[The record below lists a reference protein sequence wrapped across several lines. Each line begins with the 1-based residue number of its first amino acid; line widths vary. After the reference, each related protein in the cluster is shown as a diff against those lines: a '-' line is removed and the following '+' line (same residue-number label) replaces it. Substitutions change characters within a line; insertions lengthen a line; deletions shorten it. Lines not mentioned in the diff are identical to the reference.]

1 MYLVQ
6 KYWCSKSKKKKR
18 LTRLLALHNLA
29 LHTAEMT
36 VEPKAELT
44 FTTCPK
50 CFKSGGNTILLH
62 LFHSV
67 SNCSMSNIN
76 QATYRSNEQWMLS
89 TLNKEICPFRIHF
102 CEVNLNSCISSTILL
117 FFSVTILKPENSS
130 GLWCTWHHRRDG
142 EEEEERSHPGKK
154 KNLLVFIGN
163 SCHGRS
169 SVWLTPAESP
179 GWGCMIFERS

>member
-1 MYLVQ
+1 MTLCAVFFFFEAQNVLSAEVLVLQ
-6 KYWCSKSKKKKR
+6 KQKKKKR

-50 CFKSGGNTILLH
+50 CFISGGNTILLH

-142 EEEEERSHPGKK
+142 EEEEERSHPEKK
-154 KNLLVFIGN
+154 KKTSWCSLG
-163 SCHGRS
+163 
-169 SVWLTPAESP
+169 TAATAEAQSD
-179 GWGCMIFERS
+179 

>member
-6 KYWCSKSKKKKR
+6 KYWCSKRKKKKR

-36 VEPKAELT
+36 VDPKAELT

-50 CFKSGGNTILLH
+50 CFISGGNTILLH

-76 QATYRSNEQWMLS
+76 QATYRSTEQWMLS

-117 FFSVTILKPENSS
+117 FFCNYFKAGDLKRPMVHMASQK
-130 GLWCTWHHRRDG
+130 RRGGRGG
-142 EEEEERSHPGKK
+142 EEPSGKKK